1 MMPKKILTIL
11 LVEDSPIIRQVVL
24 ESLTST
30 DNIEVVDAVDGQS
43 EAMKKLELYKPDLV
57 IIDLELAEGNGLGV
71 LKELEYQ
78 PEKFGHPK
86 KVVFTNHTSPVL
98 KRKCQALD
106 IEAFFDK
113 SYQLDD
119 LLDYVMTL
127 SETVQ

>member
-1 MMPKKILTIL
+1 MVKKILTIL

-30 DNIEVVDAVDGQS
+30 DNIKVVGFVDSQ
-43 EAMKKLELYKPDLV
+43 KKAIEQLERYKPDLV
-57 IIDLELAEGNGLGV
+57 IIDLELIEGNGLGV
-71 LKELEYQ
+71 LKQLGHE
-78 PEKFGHPK
+78 PEKFGYPK

-106 IEAFFDK
+106 IEGFFDK

-119 LLDYVMTL
+119 LLDYVELL
-127 SETVQ
+127 SQSA

>member
-1 MMPKKILTIL
+1 MINKPLTVL

-30 DNIEVVDAVDGQS
+30 DNIEVVGFVDSQIK
-43 EAMKKLELYKPDLV
+43 AMQELERFKPNLV
-57 IIDLELAEGNGLGV
+57 IIDLELVQGNGLGV
-71 LKELEYQ
+71 LKELEQ
-78 PEKFGHPK
+78 APEKFGSPK

-106 IEAFFDK
+106 IEGFFDK

-119 LLDYVMTL
+119 LLDYVESL
-127 SETVQ
+127 SATA